1 MEYHPSAPGLFVLVN
16 DNQLQVRD
24 TALFQL
30 VNEKQKFNRVLD
42 NDATINDSMTLWIL
56 LPVLDEQLSSGFRVL
71 GLLEAHWLI
80 NVCPHGG
87 PI

>member
-1 MEYHPSAPGLFVLVN
+1 MEYHPSAPALFVLVN

-30 VNEKQKFNRVLD
+30 VNRVSD

>member
-1 MEYHPSAPGLFVLVN
+1 MEYHPSAPALFVLVN

-30 VNEKQKFNRVLD
+30 VNRVSD

-71 GLLEAHWLI
+71 GLLEAHRLI